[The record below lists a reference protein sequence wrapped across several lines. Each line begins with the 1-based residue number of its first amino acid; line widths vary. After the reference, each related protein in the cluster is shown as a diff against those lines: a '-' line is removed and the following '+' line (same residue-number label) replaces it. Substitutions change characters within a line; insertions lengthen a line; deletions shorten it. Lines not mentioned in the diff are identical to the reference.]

1 MNKQKLISVLQ
12 SRIAKRRK
20 YLAEGW
26 ELFDDLRR
34 DEDKEHEAYY
44 FVVTLINVGNEQKE
58 DKQVLKQLI
67 EDARHKQHYVE
78 VVYDMNKELQ
88 VLRRELARYKL
99 SVDGLGGM

>member
-1 MNKQKLISVLQ
+1 MNKQKLISTMQ

-44 FVVTLINVGNEQKE
+44 FVVTLINVGNEQKV
-58 DKQVLKQLI
+58 DKALLKLVQSHFDTGFAVGYQ
-67 EDARHKQHYVE
+67 EACKAVKQTLE
-78 VVYDMNKELQ
+78 ACECQN
-88 VLRRELARYKL
+88 
-99 SVDGLGGM
+99 